1 MNHVTAVLQTI
12 LPVLVMLSIGI
23 LCRSRGLISR
33 EGINAL
39 KRVVVDITLP
49 AVLLSAFATTRYTL
63 MDVVVPLMMF
73 LVCLAAWALGRLG
86 ARLFRLKSRFVPF
99 LTTGFEAGML
109 GYALFNMLYGS
120 ARTAEFARI
129 DLGQVLFVFTLY
141 KVLLGMEG
149 RERASLKGLMKE
161 MLLSPIIIAIAA
173 GVLIGATGLYRALV
187 PSGVAG
193 IFDACT
199 GFVAAPTSAII
210 LLTIG
215 YDLVLGDIP
224 WASTGKVVALR
235 CGIMLLLGLA
245 FVGVLRL
252 LWPGSG
258 LSAAVTVMFLLPPPF
273 VLPVFA
279 DDADQRVYVS
289 SALSVSTLVAI
300 AGFAVL
306 AVLGAGA

>member
-1 MNHVTAVLQTI
+1 MNGIMQVLQTV
-12 LPVLVMLSIGI
+12 LPVVVMLAIGM
-23 LCRSRGLISR
+23 LCRSRRLISR

-39 KRVVVDITLP
+39 KSVVVNITLP
-49 AVLLSAFATTRYTL
+49 AVLVNAFATTRYSF
-63 MDVVVPLMMF
+63 MDVVIPLLMF
-73 LVCLAAWALGRLG
+73 LACLIAWGLGR
-86 ARLFRLKSRFVPF
+86 AAERAFRLNSRFVPF

-129 DLGQVLFVFTLY
+129 DLGQVLFVFTVY
-141 KVLLGMEG
+141 KILLGAQG
-149 RERASLKGLMKE
+149 REKADPGRLIRE
-161 MLLSPIIIAIAA
+161 MALSPIIIAIVA
-173 GVLIGATGLYRALV
+173 GVLLGATGLYQALV
-187 PSGVAG
+187 PSGVG
-193 IFDACT
+193 GLFTACAE
-199 GFVAAPTSAII
+199 FVAAPTSAII

-235 CGIMLLLGLA
+235 FVIMMVLRTALVALVGWLWPQAGLA
-245 FVGVLRL
+245 
-252 LWPGSG
+252 
-258 LSAAVTVMFLLPPPF
+258 AAINVMFILPPPF

-306 AVLGAGA
+306 ATIG